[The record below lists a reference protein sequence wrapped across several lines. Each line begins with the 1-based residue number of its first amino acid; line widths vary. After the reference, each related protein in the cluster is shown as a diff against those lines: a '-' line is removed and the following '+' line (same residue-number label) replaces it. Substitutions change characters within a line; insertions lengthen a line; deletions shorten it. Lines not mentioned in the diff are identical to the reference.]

1 MRSVPV
7 SGLVEFLL
15 ARIAEDEAAARAA
28 SPGGWTYGGV
38 ASVDGGMLYDE
49 TRTIANLV
57 YEQPDAHDGTI
68 VRHLLVPE
76 ADANGQHIT
85 RHDPSRVLAECEAKR
100 RIVEMHRADGAPVVD
115 LLGMEYEFCWTC
127 SDSGPDA
134 QAWPCDTIK
143 ALAAVYADHPDYRDE
158 WRP

>member
-1 MRSVPV
+1 MVVDVV

-15 ARIAEDEAAARAA
+15 ARIAEDENVARNHPT
-28 SPGGWTYGGV
+28 PGPWKIAEVTGYREPRYQVGPV
-38 ASVDGGMLYDE
+38 REDDGG
-49 TRTIANLV
+49 LV
-57 YEQPDAHDGTI
+57 ATEAQYFERWQPA
-68 VRHLLVPE
+68 
-76 ADANGQHIT
+76 
-85 RHDPSRVLAECEAKR
+85 RVLAECEAKR